1 MTGRGLVVAG
11 LTIVAGGV
19 AAAVLFVWS
28 GIYNV
33 SASRQH
39 LDVTTWI
46 LDTLRRQS
54 VRTHSLGIAAPP
66 LDEPGLVRLG
76 AVHYDLACAAC
87 HGAPGRR
94 ASALAEAMLP
104 TPPPLGPAVREW
116 APEELF
122 WIVLNGQKYTGMPA
136 WVAPRRGDEVWAVV
150 AFLRRLPEM
159 DATQYRRLAGLPAQS
174 PTARAPGIGATAD
187 AEPMAMCRR
196 CHGPSGART
205 VGPLVPPLA
214 GQPIRY
220 LARALSEYTDGSR
233 PSGIMQFAARGLDAA
248 AVGRLARAFATQ
260 ASSAPA
266 QKPDP
271 ADAGSRIAHEGI
283 PERGVPPCL
292 ACHSGEADARF
303 PRLAGLSAAYLE
315 RQLRLWREGVR
326 GRTAYAAIMRPIAE
340 RLDPREAA
348 SVAAYLARLAPAG
361 TEAGGAP

>member
-11 LTIVAGGV
+11 LTIVAGGL
-19 AAAVLFVWS
+19 AAAALFVWS

-46 LDTLRRQS
+46 LDTLRRHS

-66 LDEPGLVRLG
+66 LDAPGLVRLG

-87 HGAPGRR
+87 HGAPGRP
-94 ASALAEAMLP
+94 ASALADAMLP

-116 APEELF
+116 SPEELS

-150 AFLRRLPEM
+150 AFLRRLPQI
-159 DATQYRRLAGLPAQS
+159 DAAEYRRLAGLPTQS
-174 PTARAPGIGATAD
+174 STVRAPGIGVATD

-214 GQPIRY
+214 GQPVRY
-220 LARALSEYTDGSR
+220 LARALSEYADGTR

-248 AVGRLARAFATQ
+248 AVGRLARAFAAK
-260 ASSAPA
+260 ASSTPSHE
-266 QKPDP
+266 PDP
-271 ADAGSRIAHEGI
+271 TDPGSRIAHEGI
-283 PERGVPPCL
+283 PERGIPPCL
-292 ACHSGEADARF
+292 TCHSGEADPRF
-303 PRLAGLSAAYLE
+303 PRLAGFSATYLE
-315 RQLRLWREGVR
+315 RQLRLWRDDVR
-326 GRTAYAAIMRPIAE
+326 GRSGYAAIMRPIAR
-340 RLDPREAA
+340 RLDPGEAA

-361 TEAGGAP
+361 AEGGGAP